1 MTVKAVLFDLGN
13 VVVDWNPLQLYR
25 QIFDTEDEAQ
35 RFVSEICTLEW
46 HTEHDRGVSFAEN
59 AEPLIGQFPE
69 YAEEIRTWRT
79 RWLDMFTGY
88 VPGMDDL
95 LRDVFQSDAQVYALS
110 NLSAEV
116 WQETADLFPLLHQ
129 FEDVVVSGAEGM
141 VKPDPRIYEI
151 ALTRVGLPAEHI
163 LFTDD
168 RLDNIEAAQAF
179 GFQTHHFQGAH
190 GLREALISRDVLTG

>member
-35 RFVSEICTLEW
+35 RFVSDICTLAW

-59 AEPLIGQFPE
+59 AEPLIRQFPHYE
-69 YAEEIRTWRT
+69 SEIRTWRT

-95 LRDVFQSDAQVYALS
+95 LRDVFRSDARVFALS
-110 NLSAEV
+110 NLSSEV

-151 ALTRVGLPAEHI
+151 ALKRVGLPAENI

-168 RLDNIEAAQAF
+168 RLDNIHAAEAF